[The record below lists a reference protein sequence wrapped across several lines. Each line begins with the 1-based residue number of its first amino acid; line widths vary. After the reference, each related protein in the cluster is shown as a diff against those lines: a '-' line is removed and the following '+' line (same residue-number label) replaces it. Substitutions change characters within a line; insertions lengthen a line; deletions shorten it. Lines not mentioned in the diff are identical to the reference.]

1 MSVVGADSDS
11 RHRNPTAVTTMFL
24 TWPSG
29 DPKVRRIRDAVSSLS
44 LFHPCPS
51 VPSRGTCVVL
61 HTDLSTLVL
70 PLAPTESML
79 AWAPQVLCTS
89 PPLWFDPSTILF
101 LLFLSFEEYLDGR
114 ADAINWLAPLYGR
127 TVVGT
132 CGRSECHTR
141 ALAEQVNDLVY
152 WRIRCTN
159 PNFSARYFGGRG
171 QWRGDTL
178 CISCRI

>member
-1 MSVVGADSDS
+1 MTPQSYGRDNSTSDVAFWCPIES
-11 RHRNPTAVTTMFL
+11 DEFVMQ
-24 TWPSG
+24 
-29 DPKVRRIRDAVSSLS
+29 IAVSL

-51 VPSRGTCVVL
+51 APSRGTRVVHHADPSAL
-61 HTDLSTLVL
+61 AP
-70 PLAPTESML
+70 PLAPTEIYVGMGIEGSEYFT
-79 AWAPQVLCTS
+79 PS
-89 PPLWFDPSTILF
+89 PWLDPSAILF
-101 LLFLSFEEYLDGR
+101 PFLSFEEYLDGR

-159 PNFSARYFGGRG
+159 PNFSAQYFGGR
-171 QWRGDTL
+171 
-178 CISCRI
+178 